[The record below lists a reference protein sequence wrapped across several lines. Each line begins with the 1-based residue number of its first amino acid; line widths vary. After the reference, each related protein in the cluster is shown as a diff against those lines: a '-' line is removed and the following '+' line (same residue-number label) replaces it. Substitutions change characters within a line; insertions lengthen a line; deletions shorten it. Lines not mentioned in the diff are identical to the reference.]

1 MLDAPDGR
9 EPFKVPTDVEGRA
22 GPAGMGARRRDG
34 GQGVGQ
40 SVGLALARRQGDQR
54 EGLAGSGAPGGAPA
68 LRAGR
73 GWGYARPPRTPPRG
87 GARVKVAAD
96 PSERGA
102 GCGPCEKT
110 RRRRRGV
117 GGSEVVATGRG
128 GWHYAPPPWP
138 LSGSRVAQHLLH
150 ERRLVRASGSRVEVA
165 EHGAVE
171 QTPAGPTSST
181 WPPGGNPQGAQATGG
196 AAGQPSEA
204 RAAAWP
210 SGTTRATGPTA
221 VPEPFPV
228 GARSGPNCGGWCGPN
243 GPRRAAMNE
252 AKRAGVGAPR
262 GAPNWRHNWAPTA
275 VGWVRWVGR
284 RVASWVLTLSKIV
297 ARVGGGALSNH
308 PHREPPFRR

>member
-1 MLDAPDGR
+1 MWKVERADRGGCPAASEAGRVWVNPSDSRSLTARCPTAIGSLLTGRLRRTGPGGPGGGEAPPD
-9 EPFKVPTDVEGRA
+9 PPTPPLGAGLRSRA
-22 GPAGMGARRRDG
+22 APRFRA
-34 GQGVGQ
+34 V
-40 SVGLALARRQGDQR
+40 
-54 EGLAGSGAPGGAPA
+54 SGAGHA
-68 LRAGR
+68 
-73 GWGYARPPRTPPRG
+73 
-87 GARVKVAAD
+87 
-96 PSERGA
+96 
-102 GCGPCEKT
+102 EKT
-110 RRRRRGV
+110 RRRREGV
-117 GGSEVVATGRG
+117 GGFERVAPGRG

-138 LSGSRVAQHLLH
+138 LSGSRLAQHLPH
-150 ERRLVRASGSRVEVA
+150 EHRLVRASGSRVEVA

-275 VGWVRWVGR
+275 VGWGRWVGR